1 MKSIL
6 SILGGMFVIQ
16 GGTYAFTAP
25 MWGYLCDK
33 VIDPRLATLI
43 GSGLITVTFL
53 FLGPVSNIEN
63 KNIAIIGNSN
73 LCFFKTIIH

>member
-1 MKSIL
+1 
-6 SILGGMFVIQ
+6 MFVIQ

-43 GSGLITVTFL
+43 GSGLITLTFL
-53 FLGPVSNIEN
+53 FLGPVSITT
-63 KNIAIIGNSN
+63 KMSGVSISN
-73 LCFFKTIIH
+73 